1 MNNMTQAIVPKS
13 DQLNSDDL
21 IAGPITIKVTEVTI
35 RGGQEQPVSIHY
47 EGDNGKP
54 YKSCKSMNRVL
65 VAAWG
70 ADAKEY
76 TGRSMT
82 LYRDPSVKW
91 AGMEVGGIRISH
103 LSHINAPMV
112 MALTA
117 TKGSRKPF
125 TVHPLKVAEPI
136 DWGARIKAAK
146 TLEELGAVWKAC
158 TDKKTWTDAKDVRK
172 EELTS
177 QPEPSPVPVMPLGP
191 EAGGGADQ

>member
-1 MNNMTQAIVPKS
+1 MSNMAEAIIPKS
-13 DQLNSDDL
+13 DQMNTDDL
-21 IAGPITIKVTEVTI
+21 IAGPITIKISDVII

-54 YKSCKSMNRVL
+54 YKPCKSMSRVL

-76 TGRSMT
+76 VGRSLT

-103 LSHINAPMV
+103 MTNLEAPMT

-117 TKGSRKPF
+117 TKGSRKPY
-125 TVHPLKVAEPI
+125 TVKPMETGPAR
-136 DWGARIKAAK
+136 DWALEIAKAA
-146 TLEELGAVWKAC
+146 TMDELGAVWKAC
-158 TDKKTWTDAKDVRK
+158 PDKKLYLAAKDARK
-172 EELTS
+172 AHLEKGGV
-177 QPEPSPVPVMPLGP
+177 PE
-191 EAGGGADQ
+191 